1 MRRKK
6 KPQMPTRNSSG
17 MTQPSSSGSQRF
29 ITSPVY
35 LTPLAS
41 SSSVSFGS
49 STRVTVNALVLAS
62 PALSVPRI
70 A

>member
-35 LTPLAS
+35 FTPLAS

-49 STRVTVNALVLAS
+49 STRVTVKALVLAS
-62 PALSVPRI
+62 PAFSVPRI

>member
-1 MRRKK
+1 
-6 KPQMPTRNSSG
+6 

-35 LTPLAS
+35 FTPLAS

-49 STRVTVNALVLAS
+49 STRVTVKALVLAS
-62 PALSVPRI
+62 PAFSVPRI